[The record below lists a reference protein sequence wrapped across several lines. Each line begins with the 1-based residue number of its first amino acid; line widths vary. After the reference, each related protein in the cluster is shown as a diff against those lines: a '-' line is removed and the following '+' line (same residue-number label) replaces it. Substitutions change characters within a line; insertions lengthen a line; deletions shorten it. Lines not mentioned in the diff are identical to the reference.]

1 MRFMS
6 ENKVLRILTLAG
18 AVILIG
24 LAVFGFTGR
33 YFAAGDSVALMRP
46 QIGVLL
52 IVFTVILLFFHAR
65 GFALVSLVFATIT
78 VGSVAAGYLPTQDD
92 CGTACVTLYQK
103 NLMSKAW
110 PRYSLADD
118 IIESNAE
125 IVTLQEVSSHNQQY
139 MRNLFDHYPTS
150 AICEFR
156 PEQNVAILT
165 TLPVVE
171 GAEFCQ
177 HGLGIVGLQV
187 VGPDN
192 QPVWVV
198 SVHLNWPYPY
208 GQFEQSKKIAEHIEQ
223 LEGPVLIAGDFN
235 MVHWGGSVRRIA
247 SAAGSQVFGP
257 ALNTHNLGSWMVPMP
272 IDNLLAPKGSTGTA
286 ELRPF
291 MGSDHLGIK
300 ASINLP

>member
-1 MRFMS
+1 MS
-6 ENKVLRILTLAG
+6 DNKVLRFLALAG
-18 AVILIG
+18 AAILIG

-33 YFAAGDSVALMRP
+33 YFAAGDSIALMRP

-52 IVFTVILLFFHAR
+52 IVFAVILLFVHAR

-78 VGSVAAGYLPTQDD
+78 VGSVAAGYLPSQDD
-92 CGTACVTLYQK
+92 CGTTCVTLYQK
-103 NLMSKAW
+103 NLMSHAW

-177 HGLGIVGLQV
+177 HGLGMVGLQV

-192 QPVWVV
+192 QPVWVI

-272 IDNLLAPKGSTGTA
+272 IDNLLAPKGSTGNA

-300 ASINLP
+300 ARINLP